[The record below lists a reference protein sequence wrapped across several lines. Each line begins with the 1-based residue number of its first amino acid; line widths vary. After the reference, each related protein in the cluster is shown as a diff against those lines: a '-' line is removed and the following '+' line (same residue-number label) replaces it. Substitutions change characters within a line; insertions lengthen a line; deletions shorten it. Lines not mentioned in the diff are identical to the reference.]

1 MMRSPPTGHIRP
13 LLMAGS
19 NPSGCKGKG
28 MFRLSAI
35 VSIFVCALTTASF
48 AGPQSYCDPF
58 ARDAANQ
65 KMGQA
70 ETATGTIGGGPP
82 ASNSGAAASGAANA
96 GWQKAYEASFAT
108 CMSNFT
114 PRADVSADRRESVKP
129 AMVKPAAVKRTTVK
143 RAVFPDGAEV
153 SLPRRTHASRAKK
166 ATKLASRAK
175 SAHPHPAEPAAVQ
188 DPSIESTSDTAAM
201 KTDISAARHRQPK
214 DQAQDA
220 QAQAPQHCTNLVC
233 WLKQRR
239 TKP

>member
-1 MMRSPPTGHIRP
+1 MKLFIDANVALAAAGQKKGASRAIFDAAQATGWELQVSNYVLREAQFASLRVFHI
-13 LLMAGS
+13 
-19 NPSGCKGKG
+19 
-28 MFRLSAI
+28 AI
-35 VSIFVCALTTASF
+35 QGTHVKNAFLRAVARNDHSEDYSVEDFLHKSFKAVTTALLRCS
-48 AGPQSYCDPF
+48 AGQ
-58 ARDAANQ
+58 RKN
-65 KMGQA
+65 
-70 ETATGTIGGGPP
+70 EP
-82 ASNSGAAASGAANA
+82 AFY
-96 GWQKAYEASFAT
+96 KA
-108 CMSNFT
+108 
-114 PRADVSADRRESVKP
+114 VESVKP